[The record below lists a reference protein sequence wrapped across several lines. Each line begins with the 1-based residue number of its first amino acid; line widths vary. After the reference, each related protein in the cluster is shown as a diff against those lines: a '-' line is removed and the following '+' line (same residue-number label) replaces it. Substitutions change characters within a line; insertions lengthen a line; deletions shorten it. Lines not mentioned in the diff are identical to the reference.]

1 MSQTQRPR
9 SHQYVAA
16 LSPDERAWLEE
27 RIREYRELLNYLR
40 DH

>member
-9 SHQYVAA
+9 SRQYVAA
-16 LSPDERAWLEE
+16 LPSADRAWLEE
-27 RIREYRELLNYLR
+27 RIREYRELLDYLR